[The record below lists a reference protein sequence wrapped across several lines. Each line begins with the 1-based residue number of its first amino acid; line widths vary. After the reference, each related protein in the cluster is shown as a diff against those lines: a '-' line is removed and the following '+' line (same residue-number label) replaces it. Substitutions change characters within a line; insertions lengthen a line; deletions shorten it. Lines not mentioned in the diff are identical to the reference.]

1 MTLQLANYEDDDGG
15 ADAIFQAYHAVQSG
29 GDDNLQHK

>member
-1 MTLQLANYEDDDGG
+1 MVAARISGSEDGG
-15 ADAIFQAYHAVQSG
+15 ADAIFQAYNAVQSG